1 MLDSPG
7 NHASCRSGYECTGR
21 ELTVRVRR
29 IRQMIRER
37 TRRLNR
43 EAMDQV
49 KAAEQLQAELGVA
62 AGDPRVEVQ
71 IASKIESLNLN
82 GS

>member
-1 MLDSPG
+1 MP
-7 NHASCRSGYECTGR
+7 HAEVAMKCTGR

-37 TRRLNR
+37 TRRLNQ
-43 EAMDQV
+43 EANDQV

-71 IASKIESLNLN
+71 IASKVESLNLD